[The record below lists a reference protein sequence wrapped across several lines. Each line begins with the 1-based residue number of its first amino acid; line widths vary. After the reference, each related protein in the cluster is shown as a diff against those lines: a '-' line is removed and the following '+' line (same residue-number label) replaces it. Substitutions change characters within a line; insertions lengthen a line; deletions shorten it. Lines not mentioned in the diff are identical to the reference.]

1 VKTYYIV
8 GDAQVAS
15 NNPIQ
20 QQYGAFFVGLEVNVH
35 GHIIEASCNAILPL
49 TRDFVRRL
57 LVGRN
62 INDIEEICADV
73 DRYYHGSSQRTIIV
87 ALKDAHKKYSSKIA
101 SQREN

>member
-1 VKTYYIV
+1 VKTHYFT

-15 NNPIQ
+15 KNPIQ
-20 QQYGAFFVGLEVNVH
+20 QQYGAFFVGLEVDVH

-73 DRYYHGSSQRTIIV
+73 ERYYHGSSQRTVIV
-87 ALKDAHKKYSSKIA
+87 ALKNAYKKYSSIIA
-101 SQREN
+101 NQREK